1 MIFRDRKDAGEKL
14 AEKLDKYKGKSDV
27 VVLGLPR
34 GGVVTANEVA
44 KRLDLPLDII
54 VPRKIGAPGNPEL
67 AIGAITES
75 GEGIFDEEIMKYV
88 GADQEYIEKTME
100 EEKKEAQRRLK
111 VYRGSKPPVDLKGKT
126 VILVDDG
133 IATGSTMR
141 AAIASVKAKE
151 AGKIVVAVPVLA
163 RDTVKKIEKE
173 VDELIYVGAPLFFGA
188 VGAFYQIFDQTEDEE
203 VVEIM
208 KNTA

>member
-1 MIFRDRKDAGEKL
+1 MIFSNREDAGRKL
-14 AEKLDKYKGKSDV
+14 AEKLGKYKGKPDV
-27 VVLGLPR
+27 VLLGLPR
-34 GGVVTANEVA
+34 GGVVTANEVV
-44 KRLDLPLDII
+44 KRLKLPLDII

-75 GEGIFDEEIMKYV
+75 GEGIFDEEIIKYV
-88 GADQEYIEKTME
+88 GADREYVERTVE
-100 EEKKEAQRRLK
+100 DEKKEAQRRLK
-111 VYRGSKPPVDLKGKT
+111 VYRGGRPPVDLREKT
-126 VILVDDG
+126 VILIDDG

-141 AAIASVKAKE
+141 AAIASVKAKK

-173 VDELIYVGAPLFFGA
+173 VDELIYVDAPLFFGA
-188 VGAFYQIFDQTEDEE
+188 VGSFYRTFDQTEDEE
-203 VVEIM
+203 VIKIM